1 VGELAGWVLLG
12 IVVLV
17 FAYILPAAIR
27 SRQVVVDSRAEDRYS
42 GDLRIV
48 ATAGHRQELPTSSSR
63 VFVHAR
69 HTTEENPMSSP
80 ADRQLAAA
88 DARRL
93 AAARAARAAASSRRA
108 AAARR
113 RLALT
118 LVLLLATAAG
128 WAAYGV
134 LSWPLAV
141 GIAPTVALLGVGLLG
156 RRAAA
161 AGAAADARWERELAS
176 ITTHARNRAESSA
189 RESGRPRLRVDV
201 DPTALLAEPSH
212 AGARVRHTA
221 PATDDPAAWTPIP
234 VPPPAY
240 TLKQAA
246 PRREVPPFLAD
257 QPTELMDAVDTDA
270 PTESGS
276 EELETRE
283 AVETRAG
290 QQAEA
295 ETADAAPAMNVQA
308 VLARRRAAG

>member
-12 IVVLV
+12 IGVLV

-27 SRQVVVDSRAEDRYS
+27 SRQVVVDSRVEDRYS

-48 ATAGHRQELPTSSSR
+48 ATAGHRQELPASSSR

-118 LVLLLATAAG
+118 LVMLLATAAG
-128 WAAYGV
+128 WAAYGA
-134 LSWPLAV
+134 LSWPLVV
-141 GIAPTVALLGVGLLG
+141 GIAPTVALLAVVLLG

-189 RESGRPRLRVDV
+189 RESGTPRLRVDV
-201 DPTALLAEPSH
+201 DPTALLAEPSR
-212 AGARVRHTA
+212 ADTRMRRTA
-221 PATDDPAAWTPIP
+221 AAVDDPAAWTPIP

-240 TLKQAA
+240 TLKRAA
-246 PRREVPPFLAD
+246 PRRDVPPFLAD
-257 QPTELMDAVDTDA
+257 QPTELMDAVETTA
-270 PTESGS
+270 PLESEAEEMETVQDVESG
-276 EELETRE
+276 
-283 AVETRAG
+283 AA
-290 QQAEA
+290 QQAE
-295 ETADAAPAMNVQA
+295 TAAAAPSMNVQA